1 MKTQRRSN
9 QEGSLYED
17 HGAWYVRYREHGA
30 KNPVAHRLAS
40 TEDYPKRSEVIPLKK
55 EFMERVNR
63 TANLPN
69 AGVTI
74 VDFFENVYLPAI
86 TGRLKRSTVKGYK
99 DSWRCH
105 IKDQVRGQGQGL
117 PDGGW

>member
-1 MKTQRRSN
+1 MKTQRRSK

-17 HGAWYVRYREHGA
+17 HGAWYVRYREHGG

-40 TEDYPKRSEVIPLKK
+40 REDYPKRSEVIPLKK

-86 TGRLKRSTVKGYK
+86 TGRLKRSTVNRVQGFLALPYQR
-99 DSWRCH
+99 SSE
-105 IKDQVRGQGQGL
+105 GQGQGL